1 MRDVNGSKKKE
12 RKKKARLD
20 GERGREKAVEE
31 GRCD

>member
-1 MRDVNGSKKKE
+1 MDQRKKE

-20 GERGREKAVEE
+20 GEREREKAVEE

>member
-1 MRDVNGSKKKE
+1 MDQRKKE

-20 GERGREKAVEE
+20 GERERGREKAVEE

>member
-1 MRDVNGSKKKE
+1 MDQRKKE